1 MDAISGIS
9 SVVGIVS
16 CIAQLATT
24 LNNLREKYNHAALNI
39 AMVASR
45 LWSIRAALVAMDDW
59 RKSTNS
65 SSQTSKQLDHDL
77 SISLSACAVLVAV
90 IDRKL
95 KETNL
100 DKPSVFDKIR
110 FVTLDDVFKGFATN
124 LDGQVG
130 ALQLLLNIW
139 QWYTQNTTT

>member
-1 MDAISGIS
+1 MEVISGIS
-9 SVVGIVS
+9 SVVGLVGF
-16 CIAQLATT
+16 IAQLTQT

-59 RKSTNS
+59 RQSTKNTS
-65 SSQTSKQLDHDL
+65 ETSKQLDHDL
-77 SISLSACAVLVAV
+77 SISLEACAVLVAV

-100 DKPSVFDKIR
+100 DRPSVFDKLR
-110 FVTLDDVFKGFATN
+110 FVALDDIFKNFASN

-130 ALQLLLNIW
+130 ALQLLLSIY
-139 QWYTQNTTT
+139 QW